1 MMVYVLDM
9 NGQPLMPTHNGA
21 KVRVLLKQKR
31 AKVVSKCPFTIKL
44 LYESTSF
51 TQPLT
56 LGVDTG
62 SKYVGS
68 AVVNDVT
75 SEVLYES
82 QVELRDDIKKK
93 MDRRRVFRRSRRNK
107 LRYRPKRFNNRKS
120 SKRKDRYNPTLISKF
135 QGHTR
140 EIEFIK
146 SILPVTDVVLE
157 VGEFDTQLLQD
168 PTLVYH
174 KWDYSKGE
182 LYQQENFKQAAK
194 SRDGYGC
201 QCCGRKNC
209 RLEVHHLLP
218 RSRGGSDKL
227 ANLITL
233 CTDCHHLAHSSEEQ
247 LLAFQKKFSKKAK
260 GTLKYATQMNVLR
273 HMLQRK
279 YPIAEL
285 TYGFITKEIRRIF
298 GLEKS
303 HMIDACCI
311 ASRGSEFHNKNS
323 NRYKK
328 KCVAKGDYARTDICG
343 RKFTILPKGKIVG
356 FRRYD
361 KVLYNNKEYFVVG
374 RRSIGKVYLI
384 DIDNNRVQVER
395 MRRGTGERYMSKAEI
410 KVSLVRKIASSR
422 TCVCTINKRQP
433 LFRFSGSCR

>member
-1 MMVYVLDM
+1 MLVYVLDK

-31 AKVVSKCPFTIKL
+31 AEVVSKCPFTIKL

-56 LGVDTG
+56 LGIDTG

-68 AVVNDVT
+68 AVINDTT
-75 SEVLYES
+75 SEVVYES
-82 QVELRDDIKKK
+82 QTELRDDVKSK
-93 MDRRRVFRRSRRNK
+93 MDRRRQFRRVRRNK
-107 LRYRPKRFNNRKS
+107 LRYRPKRFSNRKS
-120 SKRKDRYNPTLISKF
+120 SKRKERYNPTLIAKF

-140 EIEFIK
+140 EIKFIN
-146 SILPVTDVVLE
+146 SILPISSIILE
-157 VGEFDTQLLQD
+157 VGEFDPQLLQD
-168 PTLVYH
+168 PTLAYH
-174 KWDYSKGE
+174 KWDYQRGE

-194 SRDGYGC
+194 ARDRYKC
-201 QCCGRKNC
+201 QCCGKRGC
-209 RLEVHHLLP
+209 RLEVHHLLS

-233 CTDCHHLAHSSEEQ
+233 CSNCHHLAHSSEER
-247 LLAFQKKFSKKAK
+247 LLAFQKKFGKKSRS
-260 GTLKYATQMNVLR
+260 TLRYATQMNVLR
-273 HMLQRK
+273 HMLQRE
-279 YPIAEL
+279 YLNAEL
-285 TYGFITKEIRRIF
+285 TYGFVTKETRRIF

-311 ASRGSEFHNKNS
+311 ASRCSEFHNENS

-328 KCVAKGDYARTDICG
+328 KCVPKGDYVRTNTTN
-343 RKFTILPKGKIVG
+343 RKHIIIPKGKIAG

-361 KVLYNNKEYFVVG
+361 KVLYNNKEYFVAG
-374 RRSIGKVYLI
+374 RRTVGYIYLI

-395 MRRGTGERYMSKAEI
+395 TRRSTGEKYTSKAQI
-410 KVSLVRKIASSR
+410 KVSSVMKIAGVRS
-422 TCVCTINKRQP
+422 CVCTDIN
-433 LFRFSGSCR
+433 

>member
-1 MMVYVLDM
+1 MLVYVLDM

-68 AVVNDVT
+68 AVINDAT

-82 QVELRDDIKKK
+82 QTELRDDIKTK
-93 MDRRRVFRRSRRNK
+93 MERRRQFRRTRRDK
-107 LRYRPKRFNNRKS
+107 LRYRPARFNNRKA
-120 SKRKDRYNPTLISKF
+120 SKRKDRYSPTLISKF
-135 QGHTR
+135 QGHVR
-140 EIEFIK
+140 EIKFIN
-146 SILPVTDVVLE
+146 SILPISSTILE
-157 VGEFDTQLLQD
+157 IGEFDPHLLQD
-168 PTLVYH
+168 PSLAYR
-174 KWDYSKGE
+174 KWDYAKGE
-182 LYQQENFKQAAK
+182 LYQQENFKQVAK
-194 SRDGYGC
+194 ARDGYKC
-201 QCCGRKNC
+201 QCCGKRGC
-209 RLEVHHLLP
+209 RLEVHHLIP

-233 CTDCHHLAHSSEEQ
+233 CADCHHLAHSSEEQ
-247 LLAFQKKFSKKAK
+247 LIVFQKKFGKKTK
-260 GTLKYATQMNVLR
+260 GTLKYATQMNVLI
-273 HMLQRK
+273 HMLQRE
-279 YPIAEL
+279 YPDAEL
-285 TYGFITKEIRRIF
+285 TYGFITKEMCRVF

-311 ASRGSEFHNKNS
+311 ASRGVLFKNKNA
-323 NRYKK
+323 NKYKK
-328 KCVAKGDYARTDICG
+328 KCVPKGYYARTDICG

-374 RRSIGKVYLI
+374 RMSRGHVYLI

-395 MRRGTGERYMSKAEI
+395 TKRNTGEKYMSKAEI
-410 KVSLVRKIASSR
+410 KVSLVRKIEVELVDAFDKNVLELLR
-422 TCVCTINKRQP
+422 
-433 LFRFSGSCR
+433 

>member
-1 MMVYVLDM
+1 MLVYVLAM

-62 SKYVGS
+62 SKYAGS
-68 AVVNDVT
+68 AVINNTT
-75 SEVLYES
+75 SEILYES
-82 QVELRDDIKKK
+82 QTELRNDIKSK
-93 MDRRRVFRRSRRNK
+93 MDRRGAFRRGRRNK

-120 SKRKDRYNPTLISKF
+120 SKRKERYTTTLISKL
-135 QGHTR
+135 QGHVR
-140 EIEFIK
+140 EIEFVK
-146 SILPVTDVVLE
+146 SILPISTIILE
-157 VGEFDTQLLQD
+157 VGEFDLHLLQD
-168 PTLVYH
+168 PTLAYH
-174 KWDYSKGE
+174 KWDYARGE

-194 SRDGYGC
+194 ARDGYKC
-201 QCCGRKNC
+201 QCCGKKNC

-233 CTDCHHLAHSSEEQ
+233 CSDCHHLAHSSEEQ
-247 LLAFQKKFSKKAK
+247 LLAFQKKFGKKAK
-260 GTLKYATQMNVLR
+260 GTLRHATQMNVLR
-273 HMLQRK
+273 HMLQRE
-279 YPIAEL
+279 YPDAEL
-285 TYGFITKEIRRIF
+285 TYGFITKEMRRVF
-298 GLEKS
+298 MLEKS

-311 ASRGSEFHNKNS
+311 ASRGSEFNDENS
-323 NRYKK
+323 NKYKK
-328 KCVAKGDYARTDICG
+328 KCVPKGDYVRTGVHGC
-343 RKFTILPKGKIVG
+343 KFVVLPKGKISG

-374 RRSIGKVYLI
+374 RMSTGYIYLI
-384 DIDNNRVQVER
+384 DIDNNRVQTER
-395 MRRGTGERYMSKAEI
+395 ARRSTCEKYMSKAKI
-410 KVSLVRKIASSR
+410 KAALVKKLASARS
-422 TCVCTINKRQP
+422 CICTEDRHRRSENR
-433 LFRFSGSCR
+433 GN